1 MGHET
6 SQFKNQG
13 LHQALLTVKRVTR
26 ICLGFLWLYQGFV
39 PKIFSIQPLERE
51 IVERVG
57 LFLIS
62 PESTIRM
69 IGIME
74 MLFGLWLVSGYR
86 ERLAC
91 LTTSLFLLVLT
102 ILVLFEEP
110 SLLIGPFGGIIKNIC
125 LFSCAWIVWHL
136 APYSKR

>member
-1 MGHET
+1 MGHEV
-6 SQFKNQG
+6 SQLKNRR
-13 LHQALLTVKRVTR
+13 LRRALPTVKRVTR
-26 ICLGFLWLYQGFV
+26 ISLGLVWLYQGLV
-39 PKIFSIQPLERE
+39 PKIFTFEPLEQE

-62 PESTIRM
+62 PQFSTHM
-69 IGIME
+69 IGIIE
-74 MLFGLWLVSGYR
+74 MLFGLWLISGYR

-102 ILVLFEEP
+102 ILVIFEEP

-125 LFSCAWIVWHL
+125 LFSCAWIVWYL
-136 APYSKR
+136 APYAKR